1 MTARAGRELRTTAV
15 ALPALLSESVPYFGV
30 VGDRNL
36 GDELLTSLAESAVAP
51 RRLLPIGRSGLVERA
66 ALQVVRERSP
76 LLVGGGTLLLSPPLK
91 KLLTGLSPS
100 TTCTFGTGVL
110 DDVYWGRLT
119 SREREEWRL
128 LLHGA
133 NALGVRGP
141 RSLEILQ
148 ELGVDHAEIVGDPGF
163 LLCREGLDAPSER
176 QLIGIN
182 FGTSLG
188 EVWGRDETQA
198 ERDLA
203 AEVRTIRAAGWDVRF
218 FAVWPR
224 DLDSI
229 RRVAALSGVSSPDVV
244 RSYRSPKMF
253 MRLVGECRAL
263 LAMKLHAAVL
273 GICAGVPTL
282 AIEYRPKTS
291 DLMRSIGAE
300 TDMVRFDSLAH
311 SDLAERIVAM
321 ATLPR
326 DVAERQLQGA
336 RSMRAAFRTYQRRVV
351 ALLERSHQPRG
362 DLVG

>member
-1 MTARAGRELRTTAV
+1 MTARAGKELRTTSV
-15 ALPALLSESVPYFGV
+15 LLPALLSKNVPYFGV
-30 VGDRNL
+30 LGDRNL
-36 GDELLTSLAESAVAP
+36 GDELLTSLAKSAVAP
-51 RRLLPIGRSGLVERA
+51 RRLLPVGRAGLVERA
-66 ALQVVRERSP
+66 ALQVVRDRSP

-91 KLLTGLSPS
+91 KLLISLSPR

-110 DDVYWGRLT
+110 DNVYWGKLT

-128 LLHGA
+128 LLHRA
-133 NALGVRGP
+133 SALGVRGP

-148 ELGVDHAEIVGDPGF
+148 ELGIDHAEVVGDPGF
-163 LLCREGLDAPSER
+163 LLCRERLDMPSER
-176 QLIGIN
+176 RLIGIN

-188 EVWGRDETQA
+188 QVWGRDEAQA

-203 AEVRTIRAAGWDVRF
+203 AEVRQIRAAGWDVRF

-229 RRVAALSGVSSPDVV
+229 RRVASLSGVNAPDVV
-244 RSYRSPKMF
+244 RSYRDPRMF
-253 MRLVGECRAL
+253 MRSVSECRAL

-300 TDMVRFDSLAH
+300 TDTVRFDSLAD
-311 SDLAERIVAM
+311 SDVAERIVAM
-321 ATLPR
+321 ATLPHE
-326 DVAERQLQGA
+326 VADRQLQGA
-336 RSMRAAFRTYQRRVV
+336 RTMGAAFRAYQQRIVTFLARNHDSLGEP
-351 ALLERSHQPRG
+351 AG
-362 DLVG
+362 